1 MTARAPVVIVGGG
14 PVGLALALMLAH
26 WKVPSE
32 VIDARTLEAAQ
43 GDRRLLAL
51 SRGTLQLLRPLV
63 TLPPPL
69 TAPIRTV
76 FVSSA
81 GEFGRVV
88 LGNDDGGEGPLGV
101 TIRYGDLLV
110 PLAEACSRSS
120 LVTIS
125 RPCRV
130 VEIRQ
135 QPAQAVVRFDD
146 GATLE
151 TQIVVNA
158 EGLAAQSAA
167 VAPAQYALLADVTV
181 QGPDPGSAFERF
193 TRDGPLALL
202 PLPGAAEGGR
212 SMGLVWCM
220 PPDLAARR
228 LALSDREFAAELQ
241 RAFGARNSKFVR
253 VGPRARVPLHQ
264 QARSSL
270 REHRVVYLGNAAQ
283 TLHPVAGQGLNLGM
297 RDCASLADCLGQA
310 LAEQRD
316 LVTALGGYDRARSVD
331 RAAILALTRNAPALF
346 STRAAPVAFG
356 RSFALTAL
364 SVFPD
369 LRRQFARLLMFGVR
383 T

>member
-120 LVTIS
+120 LVT
-125 RPCRV
+125 
-130 VEIRQ
+130 
-135 QPAQAVVRFDD
+135 PAARA
-146 GATLE
+146 G
-151 TQIVVNA
+151 
-158 EGLAAQSAA
+158 
-167 VAPAQYALLADVTV
+167 
-181 QGPDPGSAFERF
+181 R
-193 TRDGPLALL
+193 GPL
-202 PLPGAAEGGR
+202 R
-212 SMGLVWCM
+212 
-220 PPDLAARR
+220 
-228 LALSDREFAAELQ
+228 
-241 RAFGARNSKFVR
+241 
-253 VGPRARVPLHQ
+253 
-264 QARSSL
+264 
-270 REHRVVYLGNAAQ
+270 
-283 TLHPVAGQGLNLGM
+283 
-297 RDCASLADCLGQA
+297 
-310 LAEQRD
+310 
-316 LVTALGGYDRARSVD
+316 
-331 RAAILALTRNAPALF
+331 
-346 STRAAPVAFG
+346 
-356 RSFALTAL
+356 
-364 SVFPD
+364 
-369 LRRQFARLLMFGVR
+369 
-383 T
+383 